1 MFERLIRI
9 WERLRHSLWI
19 LPLLFGLVGSL
30 LAGCIMVLPDLPFK
44 QMFSPIWP
52 IFSDISDVRNMIGM
66 LLPALVTMFTL
77 ALSITM
83 VVLTLAAQNL
93 GPRLIRNFLG
103 DHATQSVIGIFVANI
118 TFLVTALLMMGGLEA
133 HNDVAQ
139 VAGLVGALIFVISL
153 FSLIVFVHH
162 LGRSIV
168 SDQVIIEVGDRLE
181 KIISETHD
189 RVGHAVIEARNAGT
203 ILPEALAIDPET
215 AIQATQS
222 GYIQGIDYDG
232 LCKRITE
239 HHAYVELIRQPG
251 EHVLKGEVIG
261 RILCDES
268 QLETLR
274 VQINRDVAKTV
285 MIGNYRTAALD
296 VEFSLRQ
303 IVEIAVRALSPG
315 INDPFTAIAS
325 VYRLG
330 RALRHTLAFVYPIG
344 LWMDDNSIA
353 RLSGPVS
360 DFSGMLGAAI
370 DQIRQAAAQKPDVL
384 IPIAQTLEGLIPFIS
399 TDRQRDEIRR
409 QAKIIINTARREI
422 GEPDDC
428 RDVEKAARRV
438 LRYSAE
444 WHETTLGENPLKEN
458 QPQDS

>member
-9 WERLRHSLWI
+9 WEPLRHSLWL
-19 LPLLFGLVGSL
+19 LPLLFGVMGAL
-30 LAGCIMVLPDLPFK
+30 LAACIMVLPVTMVRQL
-44 QMFSPIWP
+44 FSPFWP
-52 IFSDISDVRNMIGM
+52 IFADVNQVRSMVGM

-103 DHATQSVIGIFVANI
+103 DQATQSVIGIFVANI
-118 TFLVTALLMMGGLEA
+118 TFLVTALLMMGDVKDQNA
-133 HNDVAQ
+133 VAQ
-139 VAGLVGALIFVISL
+139 LAGLTGALMFIISL
-153 FSLIVFVHH
+153 FTLIVFVHH

-168 SDQVIIEVGDRLE
+168 ADQVIIEVGDRLE
-181 KIISETHD
+181 SIIAETHD
-189 RVGHAVIEARNAGT
+189 RLGHAVIEARNAATT
-203 ILPEALAIDPET
+203 ISAAPEIAPQF
-215 AIQATQS
+215 AIQAARS

-232 LCKRITE
+232 LCKKIAAR
-239 HHAYVELIRQPG
+239 HASVELIRQPG
-251 EHVLKGEVIG
+251 EHVIKDEIIG
-261 RILCDES
+261 RICGDP
-268 QLETLR
+268 QHIETLR
-274 VQINRDVAKTV
+274 PALQNDVAKTV

-296 VEFSLRQ
+296 IEFSLRQ

-330 RALRHTLAFVYPIG
+330 RAMRETLAFVYPAG
-344 LWMDDNSIA
+344 LWMDEHQIA

-370 DQIRQAAAQKPDVL
+370 DQIRQAAVKKPDVL
-384 IPIAQTLEGLIPFIS
+384 IPIAEVLEGLIPFIR

-409 QAKIIINTARREI
+409 QAKILINTARREI

-428 RDVEKAARRV
+428 RDVENAARRV
-438 LRYSAE
+438 LRYSAK
-444 WHETTLGENPLKEN
+444 WHETPLTPG
-458 QPQDS
+458 QT